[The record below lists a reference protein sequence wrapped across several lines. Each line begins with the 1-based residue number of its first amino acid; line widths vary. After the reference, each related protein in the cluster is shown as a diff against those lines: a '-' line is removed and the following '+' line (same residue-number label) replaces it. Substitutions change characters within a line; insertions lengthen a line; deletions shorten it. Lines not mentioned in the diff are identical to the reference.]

1 MSQEKIKVLTLGD
14 HPLAPSGV
22 GIQTKMFIESILDT
36 GKYVVTSLAGAA
48 KTADFTPLKT
58 EKYGEDWKIFPVEGY
73 GSPEIVRSIMRT
85 ERPDIVW
92 FMTDPRYWAWLWHLE
107 DEIRP
112 LAPMVYYHV
121 WDNYPPPLF
130 NKKFYDS
137 NDAIV
142 TISKL
147 TSDVVQQ
154 VSPTVKQI
162 RIPHSVDADVFKPL
176 PQQEVAD
183 FRNAHIGED
192 NKVIFFWNNRNAR
205 RKQTTTLLWWF
216 KEFAEEV
223 GEENVCL
230 LVHTDPKDPVGTDIE
245 LNLRHMGFDDGQIM
259 ISAMKYPPDRM
270 ALLYNMADCT
280 INISDA
286 EGFGLSTLES
296 LYCGTPIIVNMTGGL
311 QEQVTDGENWFG
323 VGIEPSSTVVIGSQA
338 VPYINED
345 RISKEDFLN
354 ALRKIYNMKA
364 EERTAIGDAGRQ
376 YVTENYNQKATAKQ
390 WDDLLTDLYQQR
402 GSWEKSKHRNWE
414 LLEVA

>member
-22 GIQTKMFIESILDT
+22 GIQTKLFIESLLDT
-36 GKYVVTSLAGAA
+36 GKYLVTSLAGAQ
-48 KTADFTPLKT
+48 KTSDFTPLKT

-73 GSPEIVRSIMRT
+73 GSPEIVRSILRT

-92 FMTDPRYWAWLWHLE
+92 FMTDPRYWAWLWQLE

-121 WDNYPPPLF
+121 WDNYPPPLY
-130 NKKFYDS
+130 NKKFYES
-137 NDAIV
+137 NDAVV

-147 TSDVVQQ
+147 TSDVVSQ
-154 VSPTVKQI
+154 VAPDVRQL
-162 RIPHSVDADVFKPL
+162 RIPHTVDAETYTKLPEEDVAK
-176 PQQEVAD
+176 
-183 FRNAHIGED
+183 FRSAHMGD
-192 NKVIFFWNNRNAR
+192 DDKMIFFWNNRNAR

-223 GEENVCL
+223 GEDKVSL
-230 LVHTDPKDPVGTDIE
+230 LIHTDPKDPVGTDIE
-245 LNLRHMGFDDGQIM
+245 LNLRHMGFNDGQIM

-323 VGIEPSSTVVIGSQA
+323 IGIEPASTVVIGSQA

-354 ALRKIYNMKA
+354 AMRTFYNMKK
-364 EERTAIGDAGRQ
+364 EERDAMGEAGRQ
-376 YVTENYNQKATAKQ
+376 YVNENYNQEAVAKQ
-390 WDDLLTDLYQQR
+390 WDELLTDLYNSR
-402 GSWEKSKHRNWE
+402 GSWDNSKHRNWE

>member
-22 GIQTKMFIESILDT
+22 GIQTKLFIESLLDT
-36 GKYVVTSLAGAA
+36 GKYVVTSLAGAQ
-48 KTADFTPLKT
+48 KTSDFTPLKT

-73 GSPEIVRSIMRT
+73 GSPEIVRSILRT

-92 FMTDPRYWAWLWHLE
+92 FMTDPRYWAWLWQLE

-112 LAPMVYYHV
+112 NCPMVYYHV
-121 WDNYPPPLF
+121 WDNYPPPLY
-130 NKKFYDS
+130 NKKFYES
-137 NDAIV
+137 NDAVV

-147 TSDVVQQ
+147 TSDVVSQ
-154 VSPTVKQI
+154 VAPDVRQL
-162 RIPHSVDADVFKPL
+162 RIPHTVDSETYTKL
-176 PQQEVAD
+176 PDDEVAK
-183 FRNAHIGED
+183 FRAAHMGD
-192 NKVIFFWNNRNAR
+192 DDKMIFFWNNRNAR

-223 GEENVCL
+223 GEDNVSL

-245 LNLRHMGFDDGQIM
+245 LNLRHMGFNDGQIM

-286 EGFGLSTLES
+286 EGFGLATLES

-323 VGIEPSSTVVIGSQA
+323 IGIEPASTVVIGSQA

-345 RISKEDFLN
+345 RISKEDFLS
-354 ALRKIYNMKA
+354 AMRTFYNMKK
-364 EERTAIGDAGRQ
+364 EERDAMGEAGRQ
-376 YVTENYNQKATAKQ
+376 YVNENYNQKAVAEQ
-390 WDDLLTDLYQQR
+390 WDKLMTDLYNNR
-402 GSWEKSKHRNWE
+402 GSWGNSKHRNWE

>member
-1 MSQEKIKVLTLGD
+1 MSQDKIKVLTLGD

-22 GIQTKMFIESILDT
+22 GIQTKMFVESILDT

-48 KTADFTPLKT
+48 KTTDFTPLKT
-58 EKYGEDWKIFPVEGY
+58 EKYGEDWKIFPVDGY

-85 ERPDIVW
+85 EKPDIVW
-92 FMTDPRYWAWLWHLE
+92 FMTDPRYWTWLWQLE

-121 WDNYPPPLF
+121 WDNYPPPLY
-130 NKKFYDS
+130 NKKFYES

-147 TSDVVQQ
+147 TSEVVKE
-154 VSPTVKQI
+154 VSPDVKQL
-162 RIPHSVDADVFKPL
+162 RIPHSVDAEVFKPL
-176 PQQEVAD
+176 PADEVAK
-183 FRNAHIGED
+183 FRQAHMED
-192 NKVIFFWNNRNAR
+192 DGRVLFFWNNRNAR
-205 RKQTTTLLWWF
+205 RKHPTTLLWWF

-223 GEENVCL
+223 GEENVGL
-230 LVHTDPKDPVGTDIE
+230 LIHTDPKDPVGSDIE
-245 LNLRHMGFDDGQIM
+245 TNLRHMGFNNGQIM
-259 ISAMKYPPDRM
+259 ISALKYPPDRM

-296 LYCGTPIIVNMTGGL
+296 LSCGTPIIVSMTGGL
-311 QEQVTDGENWFG
+311 QEQVTDGEQWFG

-345 RISKEDFLN
+345 RISKEDFLS
-354 ALRKIYNMKA
+354 ALRKVYNMKS
-364 EERTAIGDAGRQ
+364 EERSAMGEAGRQ
-376 YVTENYNQKATAKQ
+376 YVNKNYNQEATTKQ
-390 WDDLLTDLYQQR
+390 WDDLLTELYSQR
-402 GSWEKSKHRNWE
+402 GAWENSKHRNWE
-414 LLEVA
+414 LLEVV